1 MKKIMITNK
10 DITELFNID
19 GSFIYEDK
27 IVSYEMAE
35 QGETFM
41 ECYIQVFDT
50 ITKTKEKIL
59 FRECAK
65 KTTDIFK
72 KKFIE
77 TITEKLN
84 KILEK

>member
-1 MKKIMITNK
+1 MITNK

-50 ITKTKEKIL
+50 ITKKKEKIL

-77 TITEKLN
+77 NITEKLN